1 MKKITFL
8 IATALMLT
16 LSFKSMA
23 QISKGGTPP
32 SIMYQMDDDFPILT
46 LPAPDMEVIADEDK
60 IDDATSGASPRR
72 MGVAVEVDKN
82 LETIGKWTTLPD
94 RSKILRAE
102 LHVSGALAL
111 GVYYDNF
118 YLPEGSELFLY
129 NANKKQIIG
138 AYTSDNNPESH
149 LFSTQFVQGDRV
161 IIEYHQAAEVTDKPN
176 IHISEVAYAYRYIDF
191 MFNNN
196 RDDRDG
202 SWSCMINVACEE
214 GDNWQDQIKGIA
226 RISLKIGYNYY
237 WCSGSLIN
245 NTSNDRT
252 PYFLTAGH
260 CGQGA
265 SANDMNQ
272 WVFYFNYQAST
283 CAGNSSGYNSI
294 TGCQLK
300 AKDPSAADN
309 GSDFYLVE
317 FNNSIPSSYDVYYNG
332 WNRTNSNADADSGV
346 GIHHPAGD
354 IKKIST
360 YLTPIQSSTF
370 WNGLP
375 THWKIVWGETTNG
388 RSIMQGGSSGSPIFD
403 ENGRIMGDLTG
414 GYTSNSCSTPSPAY
428 YGKIWY
434 SWDQNGN
441 GSSLR
446 LKDWL
451 DPTNTGIEKLSGVSW
466 QVILPTCDFEADTT
480 VIMQTDSVHFT
491 DLSGPG
497 IYIWDWS
504 FSGGTPD
511 TSSEQNPVVMYSDTG
526 YYDVTLT
533 VTNGDGT
540 DSKTKTA
547 YIHVVP
553 MPVPTPD
560 FSSDIT
566 IVAPG
571 NKVHFYDESEGN
583 PNEWYWE
590 FEGGS
595 PSTSTL
601 EEPIVRYS
609 TEGVYDVKLITTNN
623 GGSDSIT
630 KSGYITC
637 TATQA
642 PVVDFTADDNTIMEG
657 ESVNFTDLSTNNPDT
672 WQWTF
677 TGGTPETS
685 TGQNPQN
692 IVYNNGGSYPVKLI
706 ASNIG
711 GTDSLVK
718 EEYIHVS
725 WVGISE
731 FKSPQDFHVFPN
743 PGKGNF
749 VVEFAKV
756 NGNTVNI
763 KIVDSFG
770 KTVKKLTITKN
781 SKQYSLNLKS
791 LSNGIYFI
799 NIKDGNKTVSKQI
812 SIIK

>member
-1 MKKITFL
+1 MKRFTFF
-8 IATALMLT
+8 IAATLMIL

-32 SIMYQMDDDFPILT
+32 SIMYQMNNDVPVLE
-46 LPAPDMEVIADEDK
+46 LAKPDMVAVADEDK

-72 MGVAVEVDKN
+72 MGVAVMVNKN
-82 LETIGKWTTLPD
+82 LEAIGKWTILPD
-94 RSKILRAE
+94 GSKMLRAE
-102 LHVSGALAL
+102 LHVPDALAL

-118 YLPEGSELFLY
+118 YLPEGTELFLY

-138 AYTSDNNPESH
+138 AYTNQNNPESH
-149 LFSTQFVQGDRV
+149 LFSTQFIQGDRV
-161 IIEYHQAAEVTDKPN
+161 ILEYHQPMEITEKPN
-176 IHISEVAYAYRYIDF
+176 IHISELAYAYRYIDF
-191 MFNNN
+191 MFDN
-196 RDDRDG
+196 DRDG

-214 GDNWQDQIKGIA
+214 GDNWQDQIKGVA
-226 RISLKIGYNYY
+226 RISLKIGFNYY

-260 CGQGA
+260 CGENATA
-265 SANDMNQ
+265 SDMNQ
-272 WVFYFNYQAST
+272 WVFYFNYEASS

-300 AKDPSAADN
+300 AKDPTAANN

-317 FNNSIPSSYDVYYNG
+317 FNNSIPNSYDIYYNG

-375 THWKIVWGETTNG
+375 THWKIIWGETANG

-434 SWDQNGN
+434 SWDQNGS

-480 VIMQTDSVHFT
+480 TIMQTDTVFFT

-497 IYIWDWS
+497 VYLWDWS
-504 FSGGTPD
+504 FPGGTPD
-511 TSSEQNPVVMYSDTG
+511 TSSQQNPFVVYSDSG
-526 YYDVTLT
+526 YFDVTLT
-533 VTNGDGT
+533 VTNGDGSDT
-540 DSKTKTA
+540 KTKTA

-560 FSSDIT
+560 FSSDVT
-566 IVAPG
+566 VVAPG
-571 NKVHFYDESEGN
+571 NKVYFYDESTGGATS
-583 PNEWYWE
+583 WYWE
-590 FEGGS
+590 FDGGS
-595 PSTSTL
+595 PSTSSAQN
-601 EEPIVRYS
+601 PIVRYS
-609 TEGVYDVKLITTNN
+609 TEGVYDVKLIATNN

-630 KSGYITC
+630 KAGYVTC
-637 TATQA
+637 TSTQA

-657 ESVNFTDLSTNNPDT
+657 ESVNFTDLSTNDPDAWT
-672 WQWTF
+672 WTF

-685 TGQNPQN
+685 TEQNPQN
-692 IVYNNGGSYPVKLI
+692 ILYSEGGSYPVKLV

-711 GTDSLVK
+711 GADSLVK
-718 EEYIHVS
+718 EECIHVD
-725 WVGISE
+725 WVGIGEYS
-731 FKSPQDFHVFPN
+731 SPQDFHVFPN
-743 PGKGNF
+743 PGSGNF
-749 VVEFAKV
+749 VIEFARANGQTVTIKV
-756 NGNTVNI
+756 VDAYG
-763 KIVDSFG
+763 KIV
-770 KTVKKLTITKN
+770 KKETVTKN
-781 SKQYSLNLKS
+781 GKQYHLNLKS
-791 LSNGIYFI
+791 FSNGIYFI
-799 NIKDGNKTVSKQI
+799 NIIDGTKTVSKQV
-812 SIIK
+812 SIVK